1 VEIDQHISQL
11 QAEGTA
17 LAESARRSD
26 LDASV
31 PHLPDWSVR
40 DVVTHL
46 GGVHR
51 WATQIVAEAS
61 PTPNVVAGDAVGT
74 GPGDDELIDWFADGH
89 AALVSTLRA
98 APADLDCFTF
108 LPAPSA
114 LAFWARRQAL
124 ETAVHRTDVDSASG
138 PIAPFDHSLALDGI
152 EEILI
157 GFGARPRVFEPGVIR
172 LEAEGGLSWRLALG
186 PDGLTATPSTD
197 STTPADATVAGS
209 ASDVYR
215 WLWNRPADV
224 AITGDP
230 EVADRWKRVRVRWA

>member
-1 VEIDQHISQL
+1 VEIDQLIGQL

-17 LAESARRSD
+17 LAASARRSD

-31 PHLPDWSVR
+31 AHLPDWSVR
-40 DVVTHL
+40 DVVTHI

-51 WATQIVAEAS
+51 WAAQIVAESS
-61 PTPNVVAGDAVGT
+61 PTPDVAAGDAVGT
-74 GPGDDELIDWFADGH
+74 GPADDELIDWFVDGH

-108 LPAPSA
+108 LPAPSP

-124 ETAVHRTDVDSASG
+124 ETAVHRTDVDSAIG

-152 EEILI
+152 EEILL
-157 GFGARPRVFEPGVIR
+157 GFGGRPRVLEPGVIR
-172 LEAEGGLSWRLALG
+172 LEPEGSLAWRLALG

-197 STTPADATVAGS
+197 STTPADVTVAGS

-224 AITGDP
+224 SITGDA